1 MANSE
6 SEDFESA
13 DEEVVKVYAGGSP
26 THRPTSLGA
35 EEMSLPKPSSTKIPP
50 TVQLG
55 SFAPEDRSSSCGAA
69 SDANPLPHPSSATP
83 AAAIS
88 SSKSFNPESLGA
100 KPKLLQ
106 KSKSKSHSK
115 HRNHRD
121 TLELAGSLPMSTS
134 NLNNQE
140 ESQRRRPGKLG
151 VKIPPTNIL
160 PSEIASENNKFPG
173 TTKATWRENVSET
186 PTENQDS
193 HNSIQP
199 LLDKLASLDVVD
211 VSGENSEVDK
221 NTWSS
226 WSSWMM
232 SGASSVTSHV
242 SQSLST
248 VSSAIESG
256 LGAVDPEEMAKLTVQ
271 EDKASVC
278 GLDSKEEVPYE
289 SDHTSSSFNVMGNVL
304 KFVESTGGM
313 IVSSGLNTLESLG
326 KKTMDVLQEGDPGLR
341 KKCAMFFREPDKPNL
356 SQVLKEARVRSEI
369 EDKARAKAKQEAQ
382 IHFEMLFDDYKGMVH
397 LEAFEMLSNTCQLK
411 LEEKLRILSGTPLV
425 EFQRILI
432 QIREQCDI
440 QEDEDEDEEDYD
452 RGSVEVVERELT
464 TIMHNLMVPIS
475 HSKLIRVCEDADAWL
490 ATMRCAPDED
500 SQNENDDWI
509 DEDDV
514 TDDVDPKCK
523 LQDIHQEAIRSLAKF
538 TAAAVEHFHKT
549 AQLVLL
555 KEEHNTQLEC
565 QSVVM
570 MTSVICSR
578 ISSVAARFSEL
589 LSATANLID
598 SALVDHNDVNLHIT
612 NIFFEASN
620 SGSYI
625 QDASLLFI
633 PVIQLGAVQ

>member
-50 TVQLG
+50 T
-55 SFAPEDRSSSCGAA
+55 
-69 SDANPLPHPSSATP
+69 PSSATP

-121 TLELAGSLPMSTS
+121 TLELAGSPPMSTS

-211 VSGENSEVDK
+211 VSGEVSASLLHNSEVDK

-271 EDKASVC
+271 AVC